1 MTELEY
7 ETRRIEAGRAY
18 GNQFRTG
25 RFRVRVDNRYNFA
38 FRCRRTAQRF
48 MRGHLLRGNR
58 AEMYRVD
65 ANGQR
70 IEMNEMVN
78 IAMSC
83 GNLVAP
89 ACEMLADTFGY

>member
-1 MTELEY
+1 MNDY
-7 ETRRIEAGRAY
+7 ENHRRAAVRAY

-25 RFRVRVDNRYNFA
+25 SFRVRVDRRFVFA

-48 MRGHLLRGNR
+48 MRGHLRRGNR

-65 ANGQR
+65 SNGARLELIGMANT
-70 IEMNEMVN
+70 
-78 IAMSC
+78 ALSC

-89 ACEMLADTFGY
+89 ACQMIADTFCY